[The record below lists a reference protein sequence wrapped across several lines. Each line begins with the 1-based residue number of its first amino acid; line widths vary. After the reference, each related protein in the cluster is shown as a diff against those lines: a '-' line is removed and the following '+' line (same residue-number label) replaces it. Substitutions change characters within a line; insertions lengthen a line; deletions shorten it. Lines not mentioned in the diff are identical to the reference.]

1 LFEGNSP
8 PRGANTELWKIEAQA
23 VQGTSAPQAT
33 EPRIPAT
40 GQSTACKYIGA
51 DPVAK
56 LFDLNLPNLK
66 NMIYFKHL
74 RMKGKT
80 PEVIVDRISVNC

>member
-1 LFEGNSP
+1 
-8 PRGANTELWKIEAQA
+8 LWKIEAQA

-56 LFDLNLPNLK
+56 FFDLNLPNPK
-66 NMIYFKHL
+66 NMIYF
-74 RMKGKT
+74 
-80 PEVIVDRISVNC
+80 